1 MNEPFEL
8 SEAQCVELLRA
19 GLVGRA
25 ALCTP
30 TGPHIIPVNY
40 SVVDDAVIVRTT
52 PYSIL
57 GSQARGSDLALEID
71 HFDYERHLGWSVLV
85 RGRADVVTE
94 AAELEHIQ
102 RTWNPVAWA
111 AGSRNV
117 YLRLP
122 WSQVSGRRLG
132 VGGDPSAGAPEK
144 RVV

>member
-8 SEAQCVELLRA
+8 SEVECVELLRA

-25 ALCTP
+25 VLCTP
-30 TGPHIIPVNY
+30 TGPHIVPVNY
-40 SVVDDAVIVRTT
+40 SVVDEAVIVRTT

-57 GSQARGSDLALEID
+57 GSQARGSVLVLEID
-71 HFDYERHLGWSVLV
+71 QFDYERHVGWSVV
-85 RGRADVVTE
+85 VTGRADVVTD

-102 RTWNPVAWA
+102 ETWNPVAWA

-132 VGGDPSAGAPEK
+132 VGRDPAAGLPEK